1 MSLDVIHEHMNQIM
15 RTKVGTIITK
25 PILIEPT
32 ANVSQVINALS
43 EADVFDA
50 FCRQKGSTLNV
61 NIRDLLQSKD
71 ITHMNIGAFL
81 HPIQSLSENDTIE
94 NAVNIITHN
103 RTRAAPVMKDDEV
116 IGVVEAK
123 NILKLISELDNKWI
137 KANQIFTP
145 NPITINKQTP
155 LSSARRTMVSKR
167 IDHLPVIHNDKVSQV
182 LTSYHLLQT
191 ILPTERVGKRDIGSK
206 KIRSLASSVGN
217 LGTNRM
223 ANCSPLDN
231 LNQVVDSMLHANTTF
246 CLVFLR
252 TGLQGIITYRD
263 ILNLLVTREK
273 KSVVPLFIVG
283 IPKEENAGIIM
294 TKFTKTIDKLSKVY
308 PDIQE
313 ARVYIKKV
321 HSSKGRQNYEVS
333 TIILTPTEK
342 YVFGRNG
349 FDLSKAFDEIS
360 NRILRKLSKRTT
372 KRYRFSI
379 RKMV

>member
-1 MSLDVIHEHMNQIM
+1 MNLDVIHEHMNQIM

-32 ANVSQVINALS
+32 ANVSQVINTLS

-71 ITHMNIGAFL
+71 IIHMNIGAFL

-103 RTRAAPVMKDDEV
+103 RTRAAPVIKDDEV

-145 NPITINKQTP
+145 NPITINKQTL

-182 LTSYHLLQT
+182 LTSYHLLQM

-206 KIRSLASSVGN
+206 KIRNLASSVGN

-223 ANCSPLDN
+223 ASCSPLDN
-231 LNQVVDSMLHANTTF
+231 LNQVVDSILHANTTF

-283 IPKEENAGIIM
+283 IPKEENVGIIM
-294 TKFTKTIDKLSKVY
+294 TKFTKTIDRLSKVY

-333 TIILTPTEK
+333 TVILTPTEK

>member
-32 ANVSQVINALS
+32 ANVSQVMNTLS

-103 RTRAAPVMKDDEV
+103 RTRAAPVIKDDEV

-182 LTSYHLLQT
+182 LTSYHLLQM

-206 KIRSLASSVGN
+206 KIRSLAPSVGN

-223 ANCSPLDN
+223 ASCSPLDN

-263 ILNLLVTREK
+263 ILNLLVIREK

-283 IPKEENAGIIM
+283 IPKEENVGMIM
-294 TKFTKTIDKLSKVY
+294 TKFTKTIDRLSKVY

-333 TIILTPTEK
+333 TVILTPTEK